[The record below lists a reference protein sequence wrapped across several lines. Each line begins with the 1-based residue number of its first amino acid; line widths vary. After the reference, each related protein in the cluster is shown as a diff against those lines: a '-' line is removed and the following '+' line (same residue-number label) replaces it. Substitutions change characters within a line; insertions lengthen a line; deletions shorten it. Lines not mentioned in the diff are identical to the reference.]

1 MEGEYMIYLY
11 KYKKEV
17 TYCIGRTNASVR
29 EHRRSIVNIMNVY
42 LSKFK
47 KVSSQIKSLDNYCS
61 SSVTFILHITIQA
74 YFLEEE
80 GRRYGEY

>member
-1 MEGEYMIYLY
+1 ML
-11 KYKKEV
+11 
-17 TYCIGRTNASVR
+17 AVR
-29 EHRRSIVNIMNVY
+29 QGNTGGQYHMNVY

-80 GRRYGEY
+80 GDYLLNTVNIKINMRIW